1 MNTTAPAP
9 DATRNDAWE
18 PRPTCLNCRRPQST
32 CYCHHLPRLE
42 TATRVVLLQHPRER
56 DMSIG
61 TARMANLCL
70 PNSELHV
77 GVDWEQTDVL
87 RRALGDSS
95 RPAVLL
101 YPSDGQP
108 LFAPMPSAGPVT
120 LIVVDGTWSQ
130 AKKVVRENPTLARLP
145 RLAFNPLT
153 PSEYRIR
160 REPSAHCVSTIE
172 AVMIALG
179 SLESAPER
187 FAALLTPFRKMIDRQ
202 IELREQNRS
211 VPRRHVKKKQSS
223 SSRIPSVF
231 GERGR
236 DLVCVVGE
244 ANAWPWCAGRAR
256 VRYPDELIHWVAHR
270 PASGEEF
277 ELIIAPRS
285 PLAPKT
291 TTHVGLSEA
300 QLREGHAPDD
310 VLRQWR
316 DFQRD
321 SDIVCSWGTYALNLF
336 AATGGTLPQLR
347 FDLRR
352 VIKDVVKR
360 NIGTLEN
367 FAAELEGS
375 AIPSLAHGRAG
386 MRLALLSRVAQEL
399 CQGTL
404 LPQSPKDYGVAANV
418 T

>member
-1 MNTTAPAP
+1 MGIDSAVAGP
-9 DATRNDAWE
+9 DPSGQAWE
-18 PRPTCLNCRRPQST
+18 PRTTCLNCRRPQST

-77 GVDWEQTDVL
+77 GVNWEQSEVL
-87 RRALGDSS
+87 RRALGDAN

-101 YPSDGQP
+101 YPSEGQQQSAP
-108 LFAPMPSAGPVT
+108 LPGAGPVT

-130 AKKVVRENPTLARLP
+130 ARKVVRENPTLARLP
-145 RLAFNPLT
+145 RLAFSPQT

-179 SLESAPER
+179 TLESSPDR

-211 VPRRHVKKKQSS
+211 VPRRHIKKKDSP
-223 SSRIPSVF
+223 SSRIPAVF
-231 GERGR
+231 GERGH

-244 ANAWPWCAGRAR
+244 ANAWPWCAGKAR

-270 PASGEEF
+270 PASGETF
-277 ELIIAPRS
+277 ELIVAPRS

-291 TTHVGLSEA
+291 TAHVELSEE
-300 QLREGHAPDD
+300 QLFQGLTPQD
-310 VLRQWR
+310 VLLQWR

-321 SDIVCSWGTYALNLF
+321 SDIVCSWGSYALNLF

-352 VIKDVVKR
+352 IIKDIVKR
-360 NIGTLEN
+360 NIGTLES
-367 FAAELEGS
+367 FAAELGGS
-375 AIPSLAHGRAG
+375 TTARLAQGRAG
-386 MRLALLSRVAQEL
+386 MRLALLSRVAQGL
-399 CQGTL
+399 CHGTL
-404 LPQSPKDYGVAANV
+404 PFQNRGG
-418 T
+418 

>member
-1 MNTTAPAP
+1 MGMDIAVPVP
-9 DATRNDAWE
+9 DSSGDNSWE
-18 PRPTCLNCRRPQST
+18 PRRTCLNCRRPQST
-32 CYCHHLPRLE
+32 CYCSHLPRLE
-42 TATRVVLLQHPRER
+42 TVTRVVLLQHPRER
-56 DMSIG
+56 DMAIG

-77 GVDWEQTDVL
+77 GVDWEHSAVL
-87 RRALGDSS
+87 RRALGDPS

-101 YPSDGQP
+101 YPSEGQHQP
-108 LFAPMPSAGPVT
+108 VPMPSAGPFT

-130 AKKVVRENPTLARLP
+130 ARKVVRENPTLAGLP
-145 RLAFNPLT
+145 RLAFNPQT

-179 SLESAPER
+179 GFEPQPER
-187 FAALLTPFRKMIDRQ
+187 FASLLTPFRKMIDRQ

-211 VPRRHVKKKQSS
+211 VPRRHVKKQQSP
-223 SSRIPSVF
+223 SSRMPSVF
-231 GERGR
+231 GERGN

-244 ANAWPWCAGRAR
+244 ANAWPWCAGTAR

-270 PASGEEF
+270 PASGEVF
-277 ELIIAPRS
+277 ELIVAPRS

-291 TTHVGLSEA
+291 TTHVELSEQ
-300 QLREGHAPDD
+300 QLLEGHAPED

-321 SDIVCSWGTYALNLF
+321 SDIVCSWGSYALNLF
-336 AATGGTLPQLR
+336 AATGGTLPPLR

-352 VIKDVVKR
+352 VIKDILKR
-360 NIGTLEN
+360 NLGTLES
-367 FAAELEGS
+367 FAAELDGS

-386 MRLALLSRVAQEL
+386 TRLALLSRVVQGL

-404 LPQSPKDYGVAANV
+404 QFQNRAS
-418 T
+418 